1 MMMRTLKRNWILL
14 VLILACAGAILFLV
28 APWKDRPQL
37 SGDRVIAAVR
47 NDLEADGFK
56 LNSLSPRQ
64 GDRASYR
71 GEGMWEGVVL
81 SPVSFNFNSSG
92 SEIRIGTP
100 PLTIDWLF
108 DERARFVQ
116 YKNSS
121 DPEKW
126 SEKFV
131 PPTIELPTP
140 KPLPR

>member
-1 MMMRTLKRNWILL
+1 MMMRTLKRNWVLL
-14 VLILACAGAILFLV
+14 VIILVCAGAILFLV

-37 SGDRVIAAVR
+37 SGDRVIMLVR
-47 NDLEADGFK
+47 SDLESDGFK

-81 SPVSFNFNSSG
+81 SPVFYTIRSSEAIIQIE
-92 SEIRIGTP
+92 SPQMPIQWRLEEQTRTVLYQDI
-100 PLTIDWLF
+100 
-108 DERARFVQ
+108 
-116 YKNSS
+116 S